1 MSSGVSTG
9 DEDFDRTTTWPGS
22 FPRRGSE
29 RSERSSSSASGNL
42 PSSGSDSTLS
52 MSNSTSLDRKASY
65 PLVTPPGSG
74 STLKRWDSSDSES
87 SATLCLGRSASHG
100 KLNDNV
106 MLGDAE
112 FVANEVARVSSHL
125 AKMAGT
131 CLSNCWRDLVWYQLL
146 LMDGGDEESSKKQR
160 RKTEWRKETS
170 QHSINIPAESW
181 KLASMLNSIREN
193 ISVVSLFEIYA
204 WPFDIGSSVFRQ

>member
-1 MSSGVSTG
+1 M
-9 DEDFDRTTTWPGS
+9 
-22 FPRRGSE
+22 
-29 RSERSSSSASGNL
+29 
-42 PSSGSDSTLS
+42 
-52 MSNSTSLDRKASY
+52 
-65 PLVTPPGSG
+65 PPGSG

-87 SATLCLGRSASHG
+87 SATLHLGRSAIHG
-100 KLNDNV
+100 KLGDNV

-112 FVANEVARVSSHL
+112 FVVNEVARVSSHL

-131 CLSNCWRDLVWYQLL
+131 CLSNCWRGLVWYQLL

-181 KLASMLNSIREN
+181 KLASMLNNIREN
-193 ISVVSLFEIYA
+193 ISVVSLFGINV
-204 WPFDIGSSVFRQ
+204 WSFDICSGVFGQ